1 MTSAAV
7 ASRWTTAPLAGAAA
21 LVEGGWNALARRGFH
36 LHQWFRAAEDC
47 GWRARHV
54 LASRDEEARA
64 VFPAYVTGADTPHD
78 LHQRWLGPLGGVERL
93 GLALRP
99 VLSVQSP
106 FSLTSD
112 ALGDAKSLPRPVLE
126 RVFQTLEEIAAG
138 EGARAVVWP
147 FVDAAD
153 EAVIALARERGYAV
167 VRAGT
172 TARLRVWWDSFEEY
186 VASRSKSVRR
196 TIRAD
201 LDALRAA
208 GVETVATPDFA
219 DQAERMDVLYRAAY
233 RRRNGCEPKLAP
245 GWFRRMAQEPAAGID
260 AMLTW
265 RGGQLAGTSFNLAAG
280 DVLDGTF
287 TAFRQEEHG
296 GPAYLNDLVYEPIR
310 LACARGTETIDLGM
324 SALYPK
330 VLRGARLRRRVALVR
345 GSNAVLH
352 QALAVLGKAVARRQ
366 EAKERRMLGALW
378 GPRCYEDAED
388 LP

>member
-1 MTSAAV
+1 VTGSAV
-7 ASRWTTAPLAGAAA
+7 ASRWTAAPLGGAAA
-21 LVEGGWNALARRGFH
+21 LAEGEWNALARRGLH
-36 LHQWFRAAEDC
+36 LHQWFRAAEDS

-54 LASRDEEARA
+54 LVSRDEEARA
-64 VFPAYVTGADTPHD
+64 LFPAYLTGADTPHD
-78 LHQRWLGPLGGVERL
+78 LHERWLGPLRGVERL

-106 FSLTSD
+106 FSVTSD
-112 ALGDAKSLPRPVLE
+112 PLGDAKVLPRPVLE
-126 RVFQTLEEIAAG
+126 RVFEALEETAAA
-138 EGARAVVWP
+138 ERARAVVWP
-147 FVDAAD
+147 FVDVAD
-153 EAVIALARERGYAV
+153 EAVIALGRERGYAV

-172 TARLRVWWDSFEEY
+172 TARLRVWWDSFEQY

-201 LDALRAA
+201 LDAFHAA
-208 GVETVATPDFA
+208 GLETVATPDFVG
-219 DQAERMDVLYRAAY
+219 QAERMDALYRAAY
-233 RRRNGCEPKLAP
+233 RRRNGREPKLAP
-245 GWFRRMAQEPAAGID
+245 GWFGRMAEEPATGID

-265 RGGQLAGTSFNLAAG
+265 KGGQLAGTSFNLAAG

-310 LACARGTETIDLGM
+310 LACARGIESIDLGM

-345 GSNAVLH
+345 GTHAVLH
-352 QALAVLGKAVARRQ
+352 QALAALGKAVALRQ

-378 GPRCYEDAED
+378 GPRCYEDGED